1 MNFSTIYQLLET
13 EAKYSPESIAV
24 LAPGRPPLSYG
35 RLLSQVQEV
44 ACYLNA
50 SGIGRNDRVAIV
62 LPDGPEM
69 LVAFLS
75 VAAVATSAP
84 LNPRYRAPEFEF
96 YLSDLRSKALVVLA
110 GTNSPAVEVARNLA
124 IGLIEI
130 TPLAGEPAGLFT
142 MSGRLSPR
150 DGPTGFAGPDEV
162 ALVLHTSGTTS
173 RPKIVPLTQVNIC
186 ASACSIRNSLE
197 LAEGDRC
204 LGVMPLFHVHGL
216 IGAALSSF
224 AAGASIICSPRFD
237 ELKFFEW
244 MDVLQPTWYT
254 AVPTMHQTVLAHGVA
269 NPKLAAKQQLRFIRS
284 CSASLSPRMMADLE
298 NLFKTPVIEAYG
310 MTEASHQMTSN
321 PLPPRHR
328 KAGSVGVAAGSE
340 VAIMDEEGNLLK
352 PGITGEIVI
361 RGASVTRGYENN
373 PKANEDSFTNG
384 WFRTGDQGIM
394 DTEGYLIIT
403 GRIKE
408 MINRGGEKIAP
419 REIDDRLMEH
429 PAIAQAVTFA
439 LPHPT
444 LGEDIAAA
452 VVLKEEGLS
461 TGEREILEFLFG
473 RLADCKLPSQVVIVD
488 QIPKGPTGKVQ
499 RIGLADKLS
508 EKLKKPFVAPRTPV
522 EETLAKIWIDVLGCE
537 QVGVYD
543 NFFALG
549 GDSLKATLVVSRVQ
563 KAFDV
568 TLTLKTFFL
577 GPTVADLAIVIEDI
591 ILDQIEKMTD
601 DEAGRLSE

>member
-1 MNFSTIYQLLET
+1 M
-13 EAKYSPESIAV
+13 
-24 LAPGRPPLSYG
+24 
-35 RLLSQVQEV
+35 SQVQEV
-44 ACYLNA
+44 VHCLNA
-50 SGIGRNDRVAIV
+50 SGVGRNDRVAIV

-69 LVAFLS
+69 VVAFLS
-75 VAAVATSAP
+75 IAAGATSAP
-84 LNPRYRAPEFEF
+84 LNPGYRAPEFEF
-96 YLSDLRSKALVVLA
+96 YLSDLRAKALVALA
-110 GTNSPAVEVARNLA
+110 GTNSPVVEVARNLA

-130 TPLAGEPAGLFT
+130 RPVADGPAGLFT
-142 MSGRLSPR
+142 MSGRPCAS
-150 DGPTGFAGPDEV
+150 DGPTGFAEPDEV

-186 ASACSIRNSLE
+186 TSACSIRDSLE
-197 LAEGDRC
+197 LTEGDRC

-224 AAGASIICSPRFD
+224 AAGASIICLPGFD
-237 ELKFFEW
+237 GLEFFEW
-244 MDVLQPTWYT
+244 MDVFQPTWYT
-254 AVPTMHQTVLAHGVA
+254 AVPTMHQTVLAYAVA
-269 NPKLAAKQQLRFIRS
+269 NPELVARQQLRFVRS
-284 CSASLSPRMMADLE
+284 CSASLPPRVMADLE
-298 NLFKTPVIEAYG
+298 SLFKTPVIEAYG

-321 PLPPRHR
+321 PLPPRQR
-328 KAGSVGVAAGSE
+328 KAGSVGVAAGPE

-352 PGITGEIVI
+352 PGATGEIVI
-361 RGASVTRGYENN
+361 RGANVTRGYENN
-373 PKANEDSFTNG
+373 PAANEHSFTNG

-394 DTEGYLIIT
+394 DAEGYLVIT

-419 REIDDRLMEH
+419 REIEERLMEH
-429 PAIAQAVTFA
+429 PAVAQAVTFA

-444 LGEDIAAA
+444 LGEDIVAA
-452 VVLKEEGLS
+452 VVLKEKGLYA
-461 TGEREILEFLFG
+461 GEREIREFLFG

-508 EKLKKPFVAPRTPV
+508 EKLRKPFVAPRTSI
-522 EETLAKIWIDVLGCE
+522 EETLAKIWAEVLGSE

-549 GDSLKATLVVSRVQ
+549 GDSLKATLVVSRVR

-577 GPTVADLAIVIEDI
+577 GPTVADLAMMIEDI